1 MLKNYF
7 TIAFRN
13 LVRNKLFTG
22 LNMLGL
28 AIGLA
33 CSMFIFLW
41 VQDELS
47 YDRFNANAD
56 KIYRITAKLS
66 DVEAAVTPPPL
77 AMAIEAEIPA
87 IKRATR
93 IIPQHRMITA
103 GTKIFDEKNIYYAD
117 TNFLKIFSYPLL
129 EGNLSTALSAPDA
142 VVLTEATAK
151 KYFRSAE
158 AAIGKTIYIDN
169 NITGTQLT
177 VTGILKNIPSNSHLQ
192 FDLLLSTKL
201 YDGMGNAGVWD
212 NYAAYVYFRL
222 DDNFKATPDAIN
234 AIERQINAIK
244 NKSDQSGTHSSLS
257 IQALTDIHLRSN
269 FMLDVG
275 GQGNSRQVTIFSLVA
290 VFILLI
296 ACINFM
302 NLSTA
307 ISSQRAKE
315 VGMRKTVGA
324 QKRQLIFQF
333 MSESVILC
341 FISLTIAVTL
351 VAILLPGF
359 NQLASKSISLHHLLH
374 IKTAVVLLG
383 TAVIVGALSGSYP
396 AFVISSF
403 NVLKTLKG
411 VQASTTGKRPFING
425 LIVVQ
430 FAISVI
436 LMISTLIVYQQ
447 LQFIKNRNIG
457 FDKDNLLYVQMPQV
471 GDLKDNKDALNAM
484 LSQHPDLGDYTITDH
499 LPTYLTTGAP
509 LHWRGMD
516 PQKQVMGSRLRT
528 DENFLKTFGMQLVA
542 GRFFSDDFKADDS
555 SYVVNETALKA
566 MGMTTATAIGQKI
579 AMNDREGTIIGVVK
593 DFNFKP
599 VQQPIEPLVIRNNFA
614 GGYLVMRT
622 SPDNIPHIIEQIK
635 EVFGRIY
642 TDYPFSYGFV
652 NEDLSKLYV
661 TEQRMGKLFTIFSVL
676 SIIIATLG
684 LFGLT
689 TYAVQR
695 RTKEIGIRKVLGA
708 SVAGV
713 IVLLSKDFI
722 KLVLIATIIAIPI
735 AWYAMNSWLQDFA
748 YRIELRWWMFALV
761 GLLAVIIALMT
772 VSFQSV
778 KAALVN
784 PVKSLRSE

>member
-1 MLKNYF
+1 MLKNYL

-22 LNMLGL
+22 LNILGL

-41 VQDELS
+41 VQDERS

-56 KIYRITAKLS
+56 KLYRVTAKLS

-77 AMAIEAEIPA
+77 AAAIEAEIPA
-87 IKRATR
+87 VENATR
-93 IIPQHRMITA
+93 LIPLHKMITA
-103 GTKIFDEKNIYYAD
+103 GTKKFDEKNIYCAD
-117 TNFLKIFSYPLL
+117 TNFLNMFSYPLL
-129 EGNLSTALSAPDA
+129 EGNPSVALSAPDA
-142 VVLTEATAK
+142 VVLTEATAE
-151 KYFRSAE
+151 KYFGSAE

-169 NITGTQLT
+169 DITGTSLT
-177 VTGILKNIPSNSHLQ
+177 VTGVLEDIPSNSHLQ
-192 FDLLLSTKL
+192 FDLLLSVDL
-201 YDGMGNAGVWD
+201 YDRMGNAGTWD
-212 NYAAYVYFRL
+212 NYAAYVYFWL
-222 DDNFKATPDAIN
+222 NDNFKATPDAIN
-234 AIERQINAIK
+234 AMERQINAIK
-244 NKSDQSGTHSSLS
+244 NRSDQSGTRSSLS
-257 IQALTDIHLRSN
+257 VQALTDIHLHSD

-275 GQGNSRQVTIFSLVA
+275 GQGSSSQVTIFSFVA

-324 QKRQLIFQF
+324 HKRQLVFQF
-333 MSESVILC
+333 MGESLMLC
-341 FISLTIAVTL
+341 LISLMVAITL
-351 VAILLPGF
+351 VAVLLPVF
-359 NQLASKSISLHHLLH
+359 NQLASKSISLLHLLN
-374 IKTAVVLLG
+374 IETAAVLLG
-383 TAVIVGALSGSYP
+383 SAVVVGVLSGSYP
-396 AFVISSF
+396 AFILSSF

-411 VQASTTGKRPFING
+411 IQASATGKRPFING

-436 LMISTLIVYQQ
+436 LMISTLVVYQQ

-457 FDKDNLLYVQMPQV
+457 FDRDNLLYVQMPQV

-484 LSQHPDLGDYTITDH
+484 LDQRPGIGDRTITDH

-509 LHWRGMD
+509 LHWPGMD
-516 PQKQVMGSRLRT
+516 PQKQVIASRLRT
-528 DENFLKTFGMQLVA
+528 DENFIKAFGMQLIA

-599 VQQPIEPLVIRNNFA
+599 IQQPIEPLVIRNNFA

-622 SPDNIPHIIEQIK
+622 SPDNIPHIVEQVK
-635 EVFGRIY
+635 KVFGSIY
-642 TDYPFSYGFV
+642 ADYPFSYGFV
-652 NEDLSKLYV
+652 NEDLSKLYM

-676 SIIIATLG
+676 SIIISSLG

-713 IVLLSKDFI
+713 TALLSKDFI
-722 KLVLIATIIAIPI
+722 KLVLIATVIAIPI

-748 YRIELRWWMFALV
+748 YRIELRWWMFALA
-761 GLLAVIIALMT
+761 GLLAVVIALMT

-784 PVKSLRSE
+784 PVESLRSE